1 MKTLQD
7 QIDKI
12 KVDHGIQIS
21 KLNTQLT
28 SHLTEK
34 TRLAEQSSK
43 MAEQFID
50 LKVKVEIL
58 DKQNDEIVE
67 AMGELKKYKPANDS
81 APFIELVET

>member
-7 QIDKI
+7 QVDKI
-12 KVDHGIQIS
+12 RVDHGIQIS

-43 MAEQFID
+43 MAEQVID
-50 LKVKVEIL
+50 LKVRVDIL

-67 AMGELKKYKPANDS
+67 AMGELK
-81 APFIELVET
+81 